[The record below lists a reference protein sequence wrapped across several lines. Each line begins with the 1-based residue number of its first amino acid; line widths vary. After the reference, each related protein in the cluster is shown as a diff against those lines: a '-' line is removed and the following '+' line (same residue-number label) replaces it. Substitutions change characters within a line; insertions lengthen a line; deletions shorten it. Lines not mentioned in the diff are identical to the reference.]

1 MSNGPVDDS
10 PRNGAPEPAG
20 DPRQDGAGT
29 PEDDARAAVDCGHGL
44 DELDDYLTHGTSPYE
59 GHYRQCPQCQAGLAS
74 LRSLNDLT
82 ALLAEEDAR
91 QAADADGW
99 LQDILSNLRL
109 ETRAG
114 RSIPVASEN
123 PGDGLSATEGAVV
136 ALIRS
141 TGDAIDG
148 VTIGKCRLHGDIT
161 EPGAETRVELSV
173 TALHGYRLPTLVDTL
188 RAAVAEAFVLH
199 TELVLASVDITVSDL
214 LEPDGLLDVR
224 PDHASTAPI
233 TPADDEERA

>member
-10 PRNGAPEPAG
+10 LRSEAPDGSRRA
-20 DPRQDGAGT
+20 DGAGT
-29 PEDDARAAVDCGHGL
+29 PEDDANAAVDCGHSL
-44 DELDDYLTHGTSPYE
+44 EELDDYLTHGTSSYE
-59 GHYRQCPQCQAGLAS
+59 NHYRQCPQCQAGLAS
-74 LRSLNDLT
+74 LRSLNNLT
-82 ALLAEEDAR
+82 MLLAEEDTR
-91 QAADADGW
+91 EAADADGW
-99 LQDILSNLRL
+99 LQNILSNLRL

-114 RSIPVASEN
+114 RSIPVASDH

-161 EPGAETRVELSV
+161 APGAETRVELSV
-173 TALHGYRLPTLVDTL
+173 TALHGYRLPTLVESL
-188 RAAVAEAFVLH
+188 RAAVADAFVLH

-214 LEPDGLLDVR
+214 LEPDDLFDDAEDTVGPTV
-224 PDHASTAPI
+224 
-233 TPADDEERA
+233 PATDEERA